1 MTRRP
6 PRSTRTDTLFP
17 YTTLFRS
24 RLGQPADRER
34 RQVAPCPPR
43 VAKLA
48 EAIGPHPSHH
58 RVRLLMASPAERS
71 GRQVSRAI
79 DALRRGQ
86 PGGLRGGKAGG
97 TERGE
102 GKGREKVRT
111 GGENQM
117 WAVTSDKNTQKN
129 DIHKSKQK
137 REIT

>member
-86 PGGLRGGKAGG
+86 PGVIRGGKA
-97 TERGE
+97 
-102 GKGREKVRT
+102 
-111 GGENQM
+111 
-117 WAVTSDKNTQKN
+117 AVTVLAVELAEDDTLAELGRSGEQTSETQ
-129 DIHKSKQK
+129 S
-137 REIT
+137 